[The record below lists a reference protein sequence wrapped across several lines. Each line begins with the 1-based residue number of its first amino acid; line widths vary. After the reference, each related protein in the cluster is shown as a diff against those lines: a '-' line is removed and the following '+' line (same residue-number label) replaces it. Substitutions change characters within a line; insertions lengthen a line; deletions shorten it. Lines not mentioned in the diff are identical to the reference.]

1 MRWWFI
7 NRVNYVI
14 AINITEYR
22 RRLPVGRETSRFTR
36 SFLNN
41 VSIYKSMRMA
51 QFATKKKIIII
62 MQGMVDTQ
70 GVTKECSLVALLG
83 KLVNGVQQIT
93 VAVVADL
100 HCTWCNRV
108 RENKS
113 FWPILLGH
121 MVTNLATQWWLEV
134 LHMSINFHCWSIV
147 VQLSY
152 IS

>member
-1 MRWWFI
+1 
-7 NRVNYVI
+7 
-14 AINITEYR
+14 
-22 RRLPVGRETSRFTR
+22 
-36 SFLNN
+36 
-41 VSIYKSMRMA
+41 
-51 QFATKKKIIII
+51 

-100 HCTWCNRV
+100 HCICCNRV

-121 MVTNLATQWWLEV
+121 MVTNLATQW
-134 LHMSINFHCWSIV
+134 
-147 VQLSY
+147 
-152 IS
+152 

>member
-22 RRLPVGRETSRFTR
+22 RRPRTR
-36 SFLNN
+36 DITFYTEFPKQCVNLQINEN
-41 VSIYKSMRMA
+41 GTVCN
-51 QFATKKKIIII
+51 KKKIIII

-70 GVTKECSLVALLG
+70 GLTKECSLVALLG

-100 HCTWCNRV
+100 HCTCCNRV

-121 MVTNLATQWWLEV
+121 MVTNLATQWCLEV
-134 LHMSINFHCWSIV
+134 LHTSFSFHRWSIV
-147 VQLSY
+147 VKFSY
-152 IS
+152 IR